1 MSLRTDIKDAIDDV
15 TPPAL
20 GLENRVTA
28 MVLADGK
35 DRRVSVH
42 VGRRSPWNIRF
53 RGMGA
58 LAAAALVVVLIAGF
72 VIGGR
77 VWRDWGNGNLYAA
90 SSLNQSDLH
99 DLEARPLGLSPLQPG
114 AACPFTPDP
123 LHYSGSDVWG
133 SGPVYLLNAGP
144 TVDTTARGDWLP
156 FRLAY
161 LAERP
166 GQVLVRGRDLSTGLP
181 LVFTQATFDLS
192 LVRAFPAGPNGAIA
206 AGPVLGTDRLNNKT
220 IQVHPEAVL
229 VDPWRLEPDSTMPPL
244 VVLFPIPITTLCWG
258 LQFDG
263 PGFSETYVNGWDTAD
278 DKTGWR

>member
-20 GLENRVTA
+20 GLENRVRA
-28 MVLADGK
+28 IVLADGK
-35 DRRVSVH
+35 ERRVS

-77 VWRDWGNGNLYAA
+77 VWRDWGNGNLGQAA
-90 SSLNQSDLH
+90 SINQPGLH
-99 DLEARPLGLSPLQPG
+99 NLEAKPLLLPVLQPG

-123 LHYSGSDVWG
+123 AQSAGLGGSMMG
-133 SGPVYLLNAGP
+133 TGPVYLLYVNASIGM
-144 TVDTTARGDWLP
+144 TARGDWFEVALGYV
-156 FRLAY
+156 AKG
-161 LAERP
+161 P
-166 GQVLVRGRDLSTGLP
+166 GQVLVRARDLSTGKLFG
-181 LVFTQATFDLS
+181 FTQIWVGL
-192 LVRAFPAGPNGAIA
+192 NGATA
-206 AGPVLGTDRLNNKT
+206 AGPVLGTEQLNGET

-229 VDPWRLEPDSTMPPL
+229 HDPAQLVNKQGITTPLIVWFAMPRA
-244 VVLFPIPITTLCWG
+244 TLCWG

-263 PGFSETYVNGWDTAD
+263 PGFSETYVNGWDTAA
-278 DKTGWR
+278 DKAGMFGP